1 MKFTKTIL
9 VFLTALVLEFVLVVC
24 VISLITPQTF
34 IDTLYDPMVKVGMLF
49 LGWII
54 PIIVAVEYNEEYS

>member
-1 MKFTKTIL
+1 MKTTKQLL
-9 VFLTALVLEFVLVVC
+9 VFFTALVLEFVLVVC

-54 PIIVAVEYNEEYS
+54 PIIVAVEYNELN

>member
-1 MKFTKTIL
+1 MRTTKQLL
-9 VFLTALVLEFVLVVC
+9 VFFTALVLEFVLVVC

-54 PIIVAVEYNEEYS
+54 PIIVAVEYNELN

>member
-1 MKFTKTIL
+1 MRTTKQLL
-9 VFLTALVLEFVLVVC
+9 VFFTALVLEFVLVVC

-54 PIIVAVEYNEEYS
+54 PIIVAMEYNELN

>member
-1 MKFTKTIL
+1 MRTTKQLL
-9 VFLTALVLEFVLVVC
+9 VFFIALVLEFVLVVC

-54 PIIVAVEYNEEYS
+54 PVIVATEYNELN